1 MAGCTALLLTGFGIR
16 DSVEM
21 VPEKQFNEVFSYQG
35 TVGADTSLSR
45 AERRQLLAKVNS
57 VEGVTDYL
65 QTKSIVTYAQTEKGE
80 TTAYLIVPQDTAKLG
95 EYVRLR
101 DAKFPHDDLALTDDG
116 IIVTE
121 KFAQMLGLSVGDM
134 LTVKEDKTAEPVGDV
149 RVAGITENY
158 LNNYIYMTPNIYKA
172 LYGETASLNAAL
184 IRLEEGADTEKA
196 AENLLSINGVT
207 SVSMH
212 STAQKQV
219 NDMLGNLTVIIAVMI
234 LAAGLLAFVVLYNLN
249 NINITERRR
258 ELATLKVLGFYD
270 GELAAYV
277 YRENVLLTLFGI
289 VLGLVLG
296 FFLHLF
302 VMYTI
307 ATEMVMFGAEMHV
320 LSYVFSVLLTAV
332 FAVLV
337 NFIMYFRLKKV
348 DMVESLKSVE

>member
-1 MAGCTALLLTGFGIR
+1 M
-16 DSVEM
+16 
-21 VPEKQFNEVFSYQG
+21 K
-35 TVGADTSLSR
+35 
-45 AERRQLLAKVNS
+45 
-57 VEGVTDYL
+57 
-65 QTKSIVTYAQTEKGE
+65 
-80 TTAYLIVPQDTAKLG
+80 
-95 EYVRLR
+95 
-101 DAKFPHDDLALTDDG
+101 
-116 IIVTE
+116 
-121 KFAQMLGLSVGDM
+121 
-134 LTVKEDKTAEPVGDV
+134 
-149 RVAGITENY
+149 
-158 LNNYIYMTPNIYKA
+158 
-172 LYGETASLNAAL
+172 
-184 IRLEEGADTEKA
+184 KA
-196 AENLLSINGVT
+196 A
-207 SVSMH
+207 
-212 STAQKQV
+212 A
-219 NDMLGNLTVIIAVMI
+219 MI